1 MSKFLHRRRQGGF
14 TLIELLIVIAIIGII
29 AALLIPN
36 FLDALNKAKQKKDMS
51 TMRNV
56 GESWFS
62 WYTDLFAG
70 AAAAGQQQ
78 LTLPATYDH
87 ANVEADL
94 TPQYIQDVPELN
106 AWGQAFVWC
115 RAATLTDVMN
125 TAGGEV
131 ALATLSPGRGKTT
144 PDASCGGPI
153 TVTTFDPTD
162 YAQDLAW
169 ADGQFIR
176 FPKKDVSP

>member
-1 MSKFLHRRRQGGF
+1 MRKFLNRRRQGGF

-51 TMRNV
+51 TMRNT
-56 GESWFS
+56 GEAWFS

-70 AAAAGQQQ
+70 AAAAGQASGQSI
-78 LTLPATYDH
+78 TLPSNYSYG
-87 ANVEADL
+87 DL
-94 TPQYIQDVPELN
+94 KTDLVPQYLQTLEQID
-106 AWGQAFVWC
+106 AWGKSFSFRRSAS
-115 RAATLTDVMN
+115 LKDVMT
-125 TAGGEV
+125 TAAGTASIAMMGAGRESSFEV
-131 ALATLSPGRGKTT
+131 SSPV
-144 PDASCGGPI
+144 

-162 YAQDLAW
+162 YSQDLVW

-176 FPKKDVSP
+176 YPKKNIP